1 MSNENVI
8 FIGIGRIR
16 DQIILAS
23 VFDRISSNEKNE
35 VETSFQNF
43 LLDALSRFGPGSRE
57 KRHFSEGTMFMLA
70 DRELNCIYAIAAR
83 GKGYPERI
91 ANACL
96 AEVGAAIQA
105 NGEDKSLNT
114 VNRAGALN
122 RTLRQPLKEL
132 MDKYDKPQNVD
143 KTSEVAGKVDQVK
156 GVMQDNIS
164 KVLATHANIS
174 ELEQKTENLSQ
185 NAEQFHRSAH
195 DMKRM
200 MWLQKMKMTVILVLV
215 GAALLGYIILMIVQL
230 VK

>member
-1 MSNENVI
+1 MSNENVL
-8 FIGIGRIR
+8 FIGLGRIR

-35 VETSFQNF
+35 IETSLHNY

-70 DRELNCIYAIAAR
+70 DRELNCIYAMATR
-83 GKGYPERI
+83 GKGYPERVAYQCLNELARVVDASGEVK
-91 ANACL
+91 ANNA
-96 AEVGAAIQA
+96 
-105 NGEDKSLNT
+105 
-114 VNRAGALN
+114 VNRPGALN
-122 RTLRQPLKEL
+122 KSFRQTLKEL
-132 MDKYDKPQNVD
+132 MDKYDKPSSVD
-143 KTSEVAGKVDQVK
+143 KTAEVAGKVDQVK

-185 NAEQFHRSAH
+185 NAEQFHRTSH
-195 DMKRM
+195 DLKRI
-200 MWLQKMKMTVILVLV
+200 MWMRKMKMTVVLVLV
-215 GAALLGYIILMIVQL
+215 AAAVVAYIVLMIVQM